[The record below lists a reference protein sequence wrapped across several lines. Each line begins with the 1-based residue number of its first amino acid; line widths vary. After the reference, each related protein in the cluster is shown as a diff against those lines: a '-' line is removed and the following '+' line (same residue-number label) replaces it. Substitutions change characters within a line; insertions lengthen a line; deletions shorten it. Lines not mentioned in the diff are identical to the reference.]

1 MSVLVSFQGLFF
13 FLFIYLWRQNTNL
26 NKTNAAT
33 MVDQDLIVKVVSAVL
48 FSGGFIYWKNWTFGY
63 TLNKKNSDV
72 LLESLSK
79 TL

>member
-1 MSVLVSFQGLFF
+1 
-13 FLFIYLWRQNTNL
+13 
-26 NKTNAAT
+26 

-48 FSGGFIYWKNWTFGY
+48 FSGGFIYWKNRTFGY

>member
-1 MSVLVSFQGLFF
+1 
-13 FLFIYLWRQNTNL
+13 
-26 NKTNAAT
+26 